1 MFSVYGMQGRLFRG
15 SLEQLR
21 QVGGVSALPRTR
33 NLLPVAKEG
42 RDRLAESFGAFVESE
57 ANSGSSSSSSRAA
70 DEARKS
76 PLSAYT
82 DTQLGSLDRRPLTQV
97 QDLMSKQIISLKDT
111 ATVLQAWQI
120 LSEKAVGQAP
130 VVDEQGHLVGLLTRA
145 DLLKPERLP
154 SPDSHALAWRAFT
167 LQNVT
172 EIMVTPVPSV
182 APETDI
188 RRVARVLL
196 DSGLPGLPVVDDQG
210 MLAGFIARSDILR
223 AVVTEPPLDLWG

>member
-21 QVGGVSALPRTR
+21 QVGGVRALSRTR
-33 NLLPVAKEG
+33 TVLPVAKEG
-42 RDRLAESFGAFVESE
+42 RDRLAESFGAFVESQ
-57 ANSGSSSSSSRAA
+57 ANAGAGRGAA
-70 DEARKS
+70 TDEARKS
-76 PLSAYT
+76 ALSAYT
-82 DTQLGSLDRRPLTQV
+82 DTQLGSSERRPLSQV
-97 QDLMSKQIISLKDT
+97 QDLMSKQIISLRDS

-130 VVDEQGHLVGLLTRA
+130 VVDAQGHLVGLLTRA
-145 DLLKPERLP
+145 DLLRPERLP

-172 EIMVTPVPSV
+172 QIMITPVPSV
-182 APETDI
+182 ATDTDI
-188 RRVARVLL
+188 RRVAQMLL
-196 DSGLPGLPVVDDQG
+196 DTGLPGLPVVDEQG
-210 MLAGFIARSDILR
+210 LVAGFISRSDILR